1 MAKFFVITGKDGKIV
16 GAGPASALT
25 SKDGPI
31 AGRLTAGPG
40 QTVHEIE
47 WEGETSSPH
56 KFKAALTSE
65 LKKLKK
71 I

>member
-1 MAKFFVITGKDGKIV
+1 MAKFFVITGKGGKIV
-16 GAGPASALT
+16 GAGPASALA

-31 AGRLTAGPG
+31 AGRLVAGPG

-47 WEGETSSPH
+47 WESEISSPH
-56 KFKAALTSE
+56 KLKEALTSE
-65 LKKLKK
+65 LKRLKK